1 MSGSRAARVRRTG
14 PAYLRTAPKRP
25 VSVDHSPWVSNSQAT
40 ALLSRPVA
48 RTPLL
53 FDVSSALALQR
64 AAGNAAFG
72 LLVQRCGG
80 HPCEGACTDHEEA
93 TAQRSPDPQTT
104 TQGPQPAPE
113 ELKPLCDFDKLRKTI
128 PEKGDSDP
136 TPGAKDAIDDADVAW
151 VDDLKPPGLARWL
164 MPQID
169 MPYTVG
175 PFERRA
181 ETWVA
186 ACETP
191 ARNKVKAIKDPAK
204 RQAAQETLDKQ
215 LALDRAELATV
226 VSEYTSRTAVG
237 RANYR
242 KAFMRTMRCLL
253 GPDPATKNHFSALEE
268 VTPGLWLDA
277 EAAGRIRQVRTALQ
291 AVGHDIPSTDVGQG
305 LRGHHLTN
313 HSTGW
318 WGHAL
323 GFSIDFFAYENPHIT
338 DPRTSRLVDLLT
350 GGADRMKFTGDAG
363 DELDYGARRA
373 IIRSIGEKSAAGE
386 DPTADPAFA
395 RFLDQVDQQY
405 LGMVAGSRKLQDDL
419 TVLPADNRRE
429 LEQLK
434 HDYVDLYEQI
444 VGARGDVAAQ
454 EKELTAARRTA
465 RTKLVKAATAAG
477 VKAAKIDDATV
488 DADADVAPVAKKL
501 ADSKKKLDD
510 LVARQAALK
519 DRLPKIFEPWLARIK
534 AEFLDLDAAAAK
546 QGVVAA
552 QLPDL
557 KGWRFNQIEA
567 VLKKMAAREGQVPE
581 DRRATDP
588 QLKSLRAQIARD
600 LGKIADALSDPT
612 VVTRESSAEVLK
624 RVVLVRSFVWKRN
637 DRPTMQSLYDGL
649 RGDLTYTL
657 GVVQA
662 VPKQYQRAGGDRYW
676 LRPGYGFDQPVP
688 IAQLLEKPG
697 DRNAKL
703 RVGGYIRSD
712 NDKAGFNQLFVRT
725 MVQYGWEPGAAW
737 LPGSVDTMH
746 FDFVKAFD
754 RVKIGGNEQCGPR
767 GKV

>member
-1 MSGSRAARVRRTG
+1 MSGSRTARVRRTG
-14 PAYLRTAPKRP
+14 PAHVRLAPRRP
-25 VSVDHSPWVSNSQAT
+25 VSVDRSPWVSNAQTT
-40 ALLSRPVA
+40 ALLARPVA
-48 RTPLL
+48 RNPLL
-53 FDVSSALALQR
+53 SDVSSALALQR
-64 AAGNAAFG
+64 YAGNAAFG
-72 LLVQRCGG
+72 LLVQRCGD
-80 HPCEGACTDHEEA
+80 HPCEGGCADHDEA
-93 TAQRSPDPQTT
+93 TAQRSPD
-104 TQGPQPAPE
+104 TQAPQPAPE
-113 ELKPLCDFDKLRKTI
+113 ELKPLCDFDKLRRTI

-136 TPGAKDAIDDADVAW
+136 VSGARDAIDDADVAW

-164 MPQID
+164 IPQID

-175 PFERRA
+175 AFERRA

-204 RQAAQETLDKQ
+204 RQAAQDTLDKQ
-215 LALDRAELATV
+215 LALDRAELAGV

-242 KAFMRTMRCLL
+242 KAFMGTMRCLL

-277 EAAGRIRQVRTALQ
+277 EAAARIRQVRTALQ
-291 AVGHDIPSTDVGQG
+291 AVGHDLPSTDVGQG
-305 LRGHHLTN
+305 LRGHHLKN
-313 HSTGW
+313 HATGW

-350 GGADRMKFTGDAG
+350 GGADRMKFTDDAG
-363 DELDYGARRA
+363 DELQYGARRA
-373 IIRSIGEKSAAGE
+373 IIRSIGEQSAAGQ
-386 DPTADPAFA
+386 DPTANPAFA

-434 HDYVDLYEQI
+434 RDYVGLHEDI

-465 RTKLVKAATAAG
+465 RTKLVKAAIAAG
-477 VKAAKIDDATV
+477 VKAPKIDDATV

-501 ADSKKKLDD
+501 ADSKKRLDD

-519 DRLPKIFEPWLARIK
+519 DRLPKIFEPWLTRIK

-557 KGWRFNQIEA
+557 KGWRFNQIQA

-581 DRRATDP
+581 DRRDTDP

-600 LGKIADALSDPT
+600 LGKIAGALSDPT
-612 VVTRESSAEVLK
+612 VVTRESADEVLK
-624 RVVLVRSFVWKRN
+624 HVVLVRSFVWKRN

-649 RGDLTYTL
+649 RGDLSYTL
-657 GVVQA
+657 GVVEA

-712 NDKAGFNQLFVRT
+712 SDKAGFNQLFVRT

-754 RVKIGGNEQCGPR
+754 RVKIGDNEQCGPR